1 MLVYGDQPRRER
13 PRDKLAA
20 IRSALAAGD
29 RTRALIETG
38 ELAQGLADAEF
49 GAMGFDEDTPMQA
62 AALALCVAVASS
74 GDVGAAAAR
83 LAALDLPAEVS
94 VKTPEGYAFYGLY
107 PESYALA
114 ARSCAWQ
121 SPPFVIGLRSIGT
134 SLAGVVAA
142 ATGAQDVVSVRP
154 TGHPFR
160 RELRLSPTLRAR
172 LAAHRGPFA
181 VVDEGPG
188 LSGSSFGAAADLLE
202 ALGVAADRIVFL
214 PGHAGDL
221 GPEALARHRA
231 RWAAA
236 TRLVAQAPCPVADW
250 FADLTGPVAFARD
263 LPGTTWKV
271 RLGDGFVAR
280 FAGLGAMGEG
290 KLARARTLHAAG
302 FGPET
307 LALRHGMLLQR
318 WIDGRPRPPGLDRL
332 GRYLAFR
339 RAAFPGRAGADPAA
353 LIGMARV
360 NVGELLGEAA
370 GRETAHRL
378 ESLPLDRARPR
389 PVHVDGRLHCEKWI
403 GGLKLDALD
412 HSQAHDLVG
421 CQDIAWDVAGAAVE
435 FGLSAAETHAL
446 AGAAGADP
454 VMLALSETCYPA
466 FQAGLC
472 AMAGDPAGAARYRD
486 RLAPLAR
493 RRPIAAPDL
502 GLSAASPAP

>member
-20 IRSALAAGD
+20 IRPALAAGD
-29 RTRALIETG
+29 RTRALIEAG

-49 GAMGFDEDTPMQA
+49 GAMGLDDETPVQA
-62 AALALCVAVASS
+62 AAMSLCVAVAA
-74 GDVGAAAAR
+74 GGPAERAAAR
-83 LAALDLPAEVS
+83 LAALDLPPEVS

-114 ARSCAWQ
+114 ARSYAWR

-142 ATGAQDVVSVRP
+142 ATGAQDVVSIRP
-154 TGHPFR
+154 TGDPFR
-160 RELRLSPTLRAR
+160 RELRLSSTLRAR
-172 LAAHRGPFA
+172 LAAHSGPFA

-221 GPEALARHRA
+221 GPEALPRHRA

-236 TRLVAQAPCPVADW
+236 TRLVARAPCPVADW
-250 FADLTGPVAFARD
+250 FADLTDPVASTRD

-280 FAGLGAMGEG
+280 FAGLGAIGEA
-290 KLARARTLHAAG
+290 KLMRARALHAAG
-302 FGPET
+302 FGPEP
-307 LALRHGMLLQR
+307 LALRRGMLLLR
-318 WIDGRPRPPGLDRL
+318 WVEDEVRPPSLDRL
-332 GRYLAFR
+332 GRYLRFR
-339 RAAFPGRAGADPAA
+339 REAFPGRLGACPAA
-353 LIGMARV
+353 LIEMARV

-370 GRETAHRL
+370 GRATARRL
-378 ESLPLDRARPR
+378 QALPLDRARPR
-389 PVHVDGRLHCEKWI
+389 PVHVDGRLYREKWV
-403 GGLKLDALD
+403 GGLKLDAID
-412 HSQAHDLVG
+412 HSEAHDLVG

-435 FGLSAAETHAL
+435 IGLSAAETHVL
-446 AGAAGADP
+446 AQAAGADP

-472 AMAGDPAGAARYRD
+472 TMAGTSARTVCYRD
-486 RLAPLAR
+486 RLAALLRAPLA
-493 RRPIAAPDL
+493 AC
-502 GLSAASPAP
+502 